1 MEQIVYNANGG
12 FDLFIIIG
20 LFFAY
25 AAVRKLS
32 PLWDKFFIG
41 TSVDNIHAS
50 VNSEK
55 LMAFLV
61 MSGSVVYHE
70 TRLLAVVCAMLA
82 YLTACAMTWSKR

>member
-25 AAVRKLS
+25 AAVRKLA
-32 PLWDKFFIG
+32 PLWDKAFIG
-41 TSVDNIHAS
+41 TSVENIHAS
-50 VNSEK
+50 INSEK
-55 LMAFLV
+55 LTAFLV
-61 MSGSVVYHE
+61 MGGSVVYHE

-82 YLTACAMTWSKR
+82 YLTACVMTWSKR

>member
-12 FDLFIIIG
+12 FDLLIIIG

-32 PLWDKFFIG
+32 PLWDKFFVG

-55 LMAFLV
+55 LTTFLV

-82 YLTACAMTWSKR
+82 YFTACVMTWSKR